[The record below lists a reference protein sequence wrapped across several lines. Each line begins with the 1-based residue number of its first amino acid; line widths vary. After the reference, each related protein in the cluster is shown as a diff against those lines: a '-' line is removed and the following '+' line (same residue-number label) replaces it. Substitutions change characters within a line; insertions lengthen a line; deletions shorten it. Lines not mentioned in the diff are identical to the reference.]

1 MSKFSRKGKKNTPA
15 ISTASLPD
23 IVFML
28 LFFFMTVTTLKEVEY
43 KVKIE
48 NPKAT
53 EVKKLENKSL
63 AAYIYV
69 GIPFKEFQSKYG
81 KEPIIQLNDVFANIN
96 DIGPYINA
104 FRESLDGESRTKM
117 TTALK
122 IDKNCNMG
130 IVTDIKQELR
140 SVKALKITY
149 ISDKT
154 TLEDFH

>member
-1 MSKFSRKGKKNTPA
+1 MSKFVKRRNKTAPA

-28 LFFFMTVTTLKEVEY
+28 LFFFMTVTSLKDIEY
-43 KVKIE
+43 KVVIR
-48 NPKAT
+48 NPKLT

-69 GIPFKEFQSKYG
+69 GQPIQKFQSKYG
-81 KEPIIQLNDVFANIN
+81 KEPVIQIQDAFAEVK
-96 DIGPYINA
+96 DIGPFINA
-104 FRESLDGESRTKM
+104 FRESLDAENRAKM

-122 IDKNCNMG
+122 VDKSCNMG

-140 SVKALKITY
+140 NVRALNITY
-149 ISDKT
+149 ISDKIP
-154 TLEDFH
+154 LEDFR